1 MTARTK
7 RISDTFATNN
17 YIAKVQTKGLSHE
30 DSLIQAPF
38 RANTMNWVLGHM
50 LVNRNGVLE
59 LLGQPPYAN
68 PETDALYRY
77 ESDPMTDPNTA
88 VPLSDLLAGLKES
101 HRLIET
107 VLQNMDD
114 AALEQIV
121 DEEKGK
127 TVGDQVE
134 WLAWHETY
142 HAGQLELL
150 RQLAGTDDKVI

>member
-1 MTARTK
+1 MTTRTK

-17 YIAKVQTKGLSHE
+17 YIAEVQTEGLSHE

-38 RANTMNWVLGHM
+38 RANTKTWVLGHI
-50 LVNRNGVLE
+50 LVSRNGILE
-59 LLGQPPYAN
+59 LLSQPPC
-68 PETDALYRY
+68 TDAETETLYRY
-77 ESDPMTDPNTA
+77 ESDPITDPEKA

-107 VLQNMDD
+107 ALQNMAD

-127 TVGDQVE
+127 TVGDRVE

-150 RQLAGTDDKVI
+150 RQLAGTDDKII